1 MLTIAS
7 AETFSCFNLT
17 VINDSLVELNKL
29 FQVLITSLPGQEGVE
44 SGEIKPVEF
53 EPIVQIIDDDGMSC
67 VCNGVKCVRG
77 WVYAFV

>member
-7 AETFSCFNLT
+7 AETFACFNIT
-17 VINDSLVELNKL
+17 VINDSLVELDEL

-53 EPIVQIIDDDGMSC
+53 ESVIRIIDDDGMTLC
-67 VCNGVKCVRG
+67 V
-77 WVYAFV
+77 

>member
-7 AETFSCFNLT
+7 AETFACFNIT
-17 VINDSLVELNKL
+17 VINDSLVELDEL

-53 EPIVQIIDDDGMSC
+53 EPIIGIIDDDGMTLC
-67 VCNGVKCVRG
+67 V
-77 WVYAFV
+77 